1 MTAEPRL
8 IANLTRG
15 NIACDHVLIADRALR
30 RMRGLL
36 GRRDLPAG
44 DGLLL
49 QPAPSIHTAFM
60 RFPID
65 VVFIDRNLQVLK
77 VVEEMPAWRTASA
90 RRARSALELAAG
102 EIARRGI
109 SIGDQLVVVNAA
121 AALYNP
127 ITIPDVELEVVA
139 ALTQDPVMRV
149 LLVGGDRR
157 FRSLAALLLSR
168 RGCAVT
174 FAEVADGSM
183 DTAELRATDVV
194 VLDAGGSLTATARD
208 AAQIE
213 ALDPP
218 VGVVVVGEEPQATA
232 MPVLAKWGSFDDLY
246 RAIERARPVRGTRA
260 VEVRSVPEVHGEV
273 LL

>member
-102 EIARRGI
+102 EIVRRGI

-127 ITIPDVELEVVA
+127 ITIPDVELDVVA
-139 ALTQDPVMRV
+139 ARTQDPGMRV

-157 FRSLAALLLSR
+157 FRSLAALMLMR
-168 RGCAVT
+168 RGCAVS
-174 FAEVADGSM
+174 FSDLPGSADVR
-183 DTAELRATDVV
+183 ELRAIDVV
-194 VLDAGGSLTATARD
+194 VLEAGSSLTATARD

-218 VGVVVVGEEPQATA
+218 VGVVVVGEEPQGTA

-246 RAIERARPVRGTRA
+246 GAIERARPARGARVA
-260 VEVRSVPEVHGEV
+260 NVHAVPEVHGEV